1 MMTVRRFIS
10 GVRRGRRGRTGMPAR
25 AQPHQTRASWATPAT
40 GTDQICQR
48 PMLPPDHQ
56 PKTRKAIITTFIR
69 IGAAAGR
76 AKRPR
81 ELRTPE
87 RSAVSEMRMM

>member
-1 MMTVRRFIS
+1 
-10 GVRRGRRGRTGMPAR
+10 MPAL
-25 AQPHQTRASWATPAT
+25 AQPHQTSASWAMPAT

-48 PMLPPDHQ
+48 PMLPPVCQ
-56 PKTRKAIITTFIR
+56 AITRKAIITTFIR
-69 IGAAAGR
+69 IGAAAGS

-87 RSAVSEMRMM
+87 RSAVSEIRMM

>member
-1 MMTVRRFIS
+1 
-10 GVRRGRRGRTGMPAR
+10 MPAR
-25 AQPHQTRASWATPAT
+25 AQPHQTSASWATPAT

-48 PMLPPDHQ
+48 PMLPPVHQ

-69 IGAAAGR
+69 IGAAAGS
-76 AKRPR
+76 AKRPS
-81 ELRTPE
+81 EFSTPE